1 MRPRLPPLNALKA
14 FEAAARHESFTRAAE
29 ELCVTQGAVSHQVK
43 ALEAELAIKLFN
55 RERQRLNITEAGR
68 DYLTVV
74 RDALDRIAVGTE
86 RLLQRQSAGVLTVST
101 SPDFAAKWLVHR
113 LGHFAEAHP
122 SIDLRVSAA
131 MHHVDFAR
139 EDVDMA
145 VRHGDGN
152 WPGLDAV
159 QLSTEQLFVICSPK
173 LLSGRRLGKPADLL
187 KFPLIHLDSRADW
200 TRWLRATGLSDDQVK
215 HGPVLNRASMVIDAA
230 INGQGIALARTTL
243 AAWDLINGRLVRPF
257 SETLRLSKT
266 YWIICPRATSNL
278 PKIVTFRD
286 WLLAEAAQDLR
297 QLKKR
302 GGWSQRIVEAT
313 DR

>member
-43 ALEAELAIKLFN
+43 ALELELAIKLFN
-55 RERQRLNITEAGR
+55 RERQRLIITEAGR
-68 DYLTVV
+68 DYLVVV

-86 RLLQRQSAGVLTVST
+86 RLLQRQSGGILTVST

-113 LGHFAEAHP
+113 LGHFAEAHAG
-122 SIDLRVSAA
+122 IDLRVSAT

-152 WPGLDAV
+152 WSGLDAV
-159 QLSTEQLFVICSPK
+159 QLVAEQLFAICSPK
-173 LLSGRRLGKPADLL
+173 LFSGRRLAKPTDIL

-200 TRWLRATGLSDDQVK
+200 TKWLRVAGIGDENIR

-257 SETLRLSKT
+257 TEALRLSKT
-266 YWIICPRATSNL
+266 YWIVCPKVTSNL

-297 QLKKR
+297 HLKQR
-302 GGWSQRIVEAT
+302 GSSQKVVEA

>member
-55 RERQRLNITEAGR
+55 RERQRLMITEAGR
-68 DYLTVV
+68 DYLAVV
-74 RDALDRIAVGTE
+74 RDALDRIAIGTE

-159 QLSTEQLFVICSPK
+159 QLSSEQLFAICSPK
-173 LLSGRRLGKPADLL
+173 LLSGRRLGKPANLL

-200 TRWLRATGLSDDQVK
+200 TKWLRAAGMSDDGVK

-243 AAWDLINGRLVRPF
+243 AAWDLLNGRLVRPF
-257 SETLRLSKT
+257 AEALRLSKT
-266 YWIICPRATSNL
+266 YWIVCPKAASNL

-286 WLLAEAAQDLR
+286 WLLAEAAHDLR

-302 GGWSQRIVEAT
+302 GWSQSIVEA

>member
-55 RERQRLNITEAGR
+55 RERQRLIITEAGR
-68 DYLTVV
+68 DYLAVV
-74 RDALDRIAVGTE
+74 RDALDRIAMGTE

-159 QLSTEQLFVICSPK
+159 QLSSEQLFAICSPK

-200 TRWLRATGLSDDQVK
+200 TRWLRAAGMSDDSVK

-257 SETLRLSKT
+257 AESLRLSKT
-266 YWIICPRATSNL
+266 YWIICPKATSNL

-302 GGWSQRIVEAT
+302 GWSQSIVEAE
-313 DR
+313 R